1 MKKAKKADKPKLKL
15 VVDQKPPAKSKKP
28 AQDTRRPIATSAR
41 VAAFAT
47 RQAVTPYVIPPPFP
61 GVLPKNAPTMAQ
73 DDFIGSAYSFA
84 SRSYGA
90 NLCKFRVTD
99 AVHDECRAG
108 HRYFRISSKRPSAY

>member
-90 NLCKFRVTD
+90 NL
-99 AVHDECRAG
+99 
-108 HRYFRISSKRPSAY
+108 ISEGLA